1 MFRVFEEFKG
11 KTAIITG
18 GGTGIGRATALR
30 LAELGANVVIA
41 SRSEEDGVATVRE
54 ITEVLGGSAAFIQTD
69 VSKEEQIISLVNQTI
84 ERFGSIDYMYNNSAI
99 TGDNE
104 LLEDY
109 KTETFDR
116 VFDVNVRGQ
125 QLLMKYAVPHMKPGS
140 AIVNCASLHG
150 TIAMAGDVAYSASK
164 HAVIGLGKSAAAEF
178 AAKGIRVNIV
188 APGPVPTKMMRRYEE
203 LLTDDVEALE
213 QAIAQLPVL
222 KRYGTPEEVANAVV
236 FLLSDMASY
245 IVGHVLMVDGGCSI
259 IR

>member
-41 SRSEEDGVATVRE
+41 SRSEEDGLATVRE
-54 ITEVLGGSAAFIQTD
+54 ITEELGGSAAFIQTD

-164 HAVIGLGKSAAAEF
+164 HAVIGLGKSAAAEL

-203 LLTDDVEALE
+203 LLTDDVDALE

>member
-41 SRSEEDGVATVRE
+41 SRSEADGVATVRE
-54 ITEVLGGSAAFIQTD
+54 IEELGGSAAFIQTD
-69 VSKEEQIISLVNQTI
+69 VAKEEQIISLVNQTI

-164 HAVIGLGKSAAAEF
+164 HAVIGLGKSAAAEL

-203 LLTDDVEALE
+203 LLTDDVDALE

-245 IVGHVLMVDGGCSI
+245 VVGHVLMVDGGCSI